1 MILPVKKI
9 VKEYY
14 CNTSRFKNINQS
26 IVIKYMTNYSVVTVN
41 WSHLDKKWFYI
52 LFHAS
57 PTAVNF
63 VNFSVLLKELQVTF
77 EYFDEGEVNLTEF
90 KNVETGK

>member
-9 VKEYY
+9 VEEFY

-26 IVIKYMTNYSVVTVN
+26 IVIRYRTNYSIVTIN
-41 WSHLDKKWFYI
+41 CSHLDNKWFFI

-57 PTAVNF
+57 LITVNF
-63 VNFSVLLKELQVTF
+63 CKLWCLLKELKVTF
-77 EYFDEGEVNLTEF
+77 EYFDGE
-90 KNVETGK
+90 K